1 MIVSKL
7 EDISSIGQTPL
18 WLYIFRQIGRNLITV
33 EVKDLEFP
41 GGMAGLMSFYMHIG
55 KLSLAE
61 SRFTTLTTA
70 SLCNF

>member
-7 EDISSIGQTPL
+7 EDISSIEQTSL
-18 WLYIFRQIGRNLITV
+18 WLCIFRQIGRNLTTV

-41 GGMAGLMSFYMHIG
+41 GGMASLMSFYMHIG

-61 SRFTTLTTA
+61 NLVV
-70 SLCNF
+70 SLL